1 MVPITTLLI
10 VEAIQCCPDGWVVM
24 TNGDMATQTPVK
36 KNRSKTKLPGGIS
49 RLIASPV
56 RITHPSY
63 SSSDQLA
70 GRVVGYCPPGG
81 AKTSR
86 RREPLQVSPGSGQDR
101 SVATP
106 GPRAP
111 KPTPGPLLE
120 PVGAAGP
127 RVCRQRGKHPAA
139 GRKRKQSPPRPP

>member
-63 SSSDQLA
+63 SSSGQLA
-70 GRVVGYCPPGG
+70 GRFVGYCPPAD
-81 AKTSR
+81 AKTIRQRELLLMSR
-86 RREPLQVSPGSGQDR
+86 VAGTVRFF
-101 SVATP
+101 ATP
-106 GPRAP
+106 
-111 KPTPGPLLE
+111 
-120 PVGAAGP
+120 
-127 RVCRQRGKHPAA
+127 
-139 GRKRKQSPPRPP
+139 